1 MWDKSPVLFADVV
14 EVAAVKR
21 VIDIGTD
28 FNNALVNKMPVDTSL
43 AVSNINLSLDAPN
56 WTFVEG
62 KTIGRS
68 GAMAE
73 GMTFIRAMP
82 KDKLHS
88 LYFTSAVPYMPYL
101 EKGWSMQAPNG
112 VFDVSFL
119 AISMFYR

>member
-1 MWDKSPVLFADVV
+1 MWDKAPSLFADVV
-14 EVAAVKR
+14 ERAAVKR
-21 VIDIGTD
+21 SKDIATD
-28 FNNALVNKMPVDTSL
+28 MLTAVVDKMPVDSSQ

-73 GMTFIRAMP
+73 GMNFIRAMP

-88 LYFTSAVPYMPYL
+88 LYFTSAVPYMKYL
-101 EKGWSMQAPNG
+101 ENGHSRFAPNG
-112 VFDVSFL
+112 VFTVSFL